1 MSLLIKI
8 FNTIE
13 EYALGMTLLFLAI
26 YSCAQVF
33 TRYVLNISFTSYEE
47 LARYSCIF
55 ITFLGASLGIKYSI
69 HFAMTAIVER
79 LPLRLRE
86 LTTALVWLIGAL
98 FFFVVAYYG
107 FSQCLKELKY
117 GMIAPA
123 LQIPMYIPFLP
134 IPVFSFVMVCRSLLN
149 IRNALIRAIRG
160 KVDDGPGSSNNING
174 EGTA

>member
-26 YSCAQVF
+26 YSCVQVF

-79 LPLRLRE
+79 FPLRLRE
-86 LTTALVWLIGAL
+86 LTIALVWFISAL
-98 FFFVVAYYG
+98 FFFVVTYYG
-107 FSQCLKELKY
+107 YVQCQKLIEFEMSSPTLR
-117 GMIAPA
+117 
-123 LQIPMYIPFLP
+123 IPMYVPYLP
-134 IPVFSFVMVCRSLLN
+134 IPVFSFVMMCRSLLN

>member
-1 MSLLIKI
+1 MPLLIKI
-8 FNTIE
+8 FNAIE
-13 EYALGMTLLFLAI
+13 EYALGMSLLLLSI
-26 YSCAQVF
+26 YSCIQVF
-33 TRYVLNISFTSYEE
+33 TRYVLSYSFTSYEE
-47 LARYSCIF
+47 FARYSCIF

-69 HFAMTAIVER
+69 HFAMTAVVER
-79 LPLRLRE
+79 LPHRLRE

-107 FSQCLKELKY
+107 FSQCLKDMKY

-134 IPVFSFVMVCRSLLN
+134 IPVFSLIMGGRSLL
-149 IRNALIRAIRG
+149 IFRNALVRAIRG
-160 KVDDGPGSSNNING
+160 KVDDGTGSSNNING